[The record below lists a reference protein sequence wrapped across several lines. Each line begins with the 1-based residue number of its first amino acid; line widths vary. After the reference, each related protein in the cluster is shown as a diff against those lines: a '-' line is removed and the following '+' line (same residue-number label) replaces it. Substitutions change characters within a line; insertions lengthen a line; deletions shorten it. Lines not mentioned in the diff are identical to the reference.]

1 MAALGA
7 PAPPSGRGVD
17 ALLLSRK
24 RRRVLSLLPTVDGGA
39 PDIVAPAV
47 EGAIP
52 PEIIELYEIR
62 THIHGATPAEVAA
75 MLRPVVDI
83 ILYVVLFYA
92 RCREMREHASWR
104 RQGIR
109 LLEANLQYCLHVLT
123 HSGHPDSQLAT
134 QVEQLGGIARIK
146 ACDAANGVKTALL
159 LAALLALEETGSNAY
174 LRAKQIAQQLSVRY
188 PGSIDVFD
196 AGHPMTAHAVVCRNG
211 DLDAEFALALFD
223 LGCEHADQP
232 ATPIRLLRA
241 ACSIGLGFLPPHPL
255 IASKGM
261 FAPWVPTQAQKT
273 HLRKAQRAAAR
284 FLAAEQ
290 PAVAAGE

>member
-24 RRRVLSLLPTVDGGA
+24 RRRVLSLLSTVDGGA

-52 PEIIELYEIR
+52 QEIIELYHIR

-109 LLEANLQYCLHVLT
+109 VDSLRPTLDSSTHALQ
-123 HSGHPDSQLAT
+123 
-134 QVEQLGGIARIK
+134 
-146 ACDAANGVKTALL
+146 
-159 LAALLALEETGSNAY
+159 
-174 LRAKQIAQQLSVRY
+174 
-188 PGSIDVFD
+188 
-196 AGHPMTAHAVVCRNG
+196 
-211 DLDAEFALALFD
+211 
-223 LGCEHADQP
+223 
-232 ATPIRLLRA
+232 RA
-241 ACSIGLGFLPPHPL
+241 ACCTHRR
-255 IASKGM
+255 
-261 FAPWVPTQAQKT
+261 QAATRHHVRQK
-273 HLRKAQRAAAR
+273 QRAAVEALLIVDGLLLGG
-284 FLAAEQ
+284 LALGLLLLGLLLLELL
-290 PAVAAGE
+290 PL